1 MQSAVPQLASVSTQ
15 PENLLRTSQQAS
27 SEFSILPREHTSRKD
42 TVQKIGEP
50 WRSER
55 YRASHP
61 NFGRTYN
68 RTPAKIETGK
78 LNSDVPV
85 FQPQSNSN
93 IRSSSYANYGKD
105 HRESSVHF
113 EDDRVVVEGIYANA
127 QAKKI
132 EAGGGTITNSSSS
145 QAAKVGVVLLL

>member
-1 MQSAVPQLASVSTQ
+1 M
-15 PENLLRTSQQAS
+15 LRTSQQAS
-27 SEFSILPREHTSRKD
+27 SEFSILPPEHTSRKD
-42 TVQKIGEP
+42 TGLKTVEP

-55 YRASHP
+55 YRATHS

-78 LNSDVPV
+78 LNSDAPV
-85 FQPQSNSN
+85 FQRQSNSN
-93 IRSSSYANYGKD
+93 IRSYSYSNYGKD

-127 QAKKI
+127 QARKV
-132 EAGGGTITNSSSS
+132 EAGGGTTTNSSSS
-145 QAAKVGVVLLL
+145 LAAKVGGWFFYFYFFFIQRECEY